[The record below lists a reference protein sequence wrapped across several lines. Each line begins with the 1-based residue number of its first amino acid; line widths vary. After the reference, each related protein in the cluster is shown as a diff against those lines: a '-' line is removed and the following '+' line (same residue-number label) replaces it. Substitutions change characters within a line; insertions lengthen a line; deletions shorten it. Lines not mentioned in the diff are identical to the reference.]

1 MRRDKDSILADQL
14 LTEASPLAAALA
26 EQQAR
31 SIDMVRDALTQRR
44 LRLAYQPVVLGTD
57 PGRIAFHEGLIRVL
71 DRTGRAIPAG
81 DFIGAIETTDLGR
94 RVDCAA
100 LEIGL
105 QALAMHPALRLSIN
119 MSARS
124 IGYPAWM
131 RTLQRGLALGET
143 VGERLILEIT
153 ESSAML
159 VPELVTAFMAE
170 VQAQG
175 VAFAL
180 DDFGAGFTS
189 FRYLRDFCFDIMKI
203 DGQFIRNIAQ
213 DPDNQAL
220 TLALL
225 AVGKHFEM
233 VTIAESVETKADADW
248 LRAAGV
254 GAMQGWLYGV
264 PTVSPDWAEEP
275 RRRRA

>member
-1 MRRDKDSILADQL
+1 MRRDRDSLLADQFV
-14 LTEASPLAAALA
+14 TDASPLAAALA

-31 SIDMVRDALTQRR
+31 SLDMVREALAQRR
-44 LRLAYQPVVLGTD
+44 LRLAYQPVVLGND
-57 PGRIAFHEGLIRVL
+57 SRRIAFHEGLIRVL
-71 DRTGRAIPAG
+71 DKTGRAIPAG

-100 LEIGL
+100 LEMGL

-131 RTLQRGLALGET
+131 RTLQRGLAMGET

-213 DPDNQAL
+213 DPDNQTL
-220 TLALL
+220 TMALL
-225 AVGKHFEM
+225 SVGRHFEM
-233 VTIAESVETKADADW
+233 VTIAESVETPADADW
-248 LRAAGV
+248 LRTAGI
-254 GAMQGWLYGV
+254 GAMQGYLFGV
-264 PTVSPDWAEEP
+264 PTVSPDWATEQP
-275 RRRRA
+275 RRRA